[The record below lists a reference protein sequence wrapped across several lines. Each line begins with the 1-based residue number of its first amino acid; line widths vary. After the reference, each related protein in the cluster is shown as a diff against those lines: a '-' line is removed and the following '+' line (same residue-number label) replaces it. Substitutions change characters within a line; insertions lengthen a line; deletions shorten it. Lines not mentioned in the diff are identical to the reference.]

1 MVTASERVVFGGRI
15 WLLGAAGE
23 ERRED
28 GEHDLHMQ

>member
-1 MVTASERVVFGGRI
+1 MVTASERVILVGG